1 MQTLI
6 AEPISTSSGEEDLT
20 QSDYGNQCG
29 LFTAVSL
36 QMNDDIIHRGV
47 EACDPQ
53 EWLHIGVTSEHW
65 NSTCAR
71 ARPQPIYSTSGMGPG
86 HPFFVSVV
94 KSPPF

>member
-53 EWLHIGVTSEHW
+53 E
-65 NSTCAR
+65 
-71 ARPQPIYSTSGMGPG
+71 
-86 HPFFVSVV
+86 
-94 KSPPF
+94 